1 MKMEWA
7 RDCRGYT
14 LLEMLVVLG
23 LLAMIMSLSLTTPP
37 LGSRRSLESISTEIA
52 TLLQSAAIRAISQ
65 NAETTIIIDPVS
77 RTLSTGSLDEPV
89 MLGGDVGIVVLTAR
103 REVRQGRAIIRFYP
117 DGSTTGG
124 SVQLKRGDRINSIH
138 VNWLTGQVRREAGVA
153 R

>member
-1 MKMEWA
+1 MNMEWA

-23 LLAMIMSLSLTTPP
+23 LLTMIMSLSLTTHP
-37 LGSRRSLESISTEIA
+37 LGSRRGLESISTEIA
-52 TLLQSAAIRAISQ
+52 TLLQSAKIRAISQ
-65 NAETTIIIDPVS
+65 NAERTIIIDPVT

-89 MLGGDVGIVVLTAR
+89 TLGADVGIAVLTAH
-103 REVRQGRAIIRFYP
+103 REVKEGRAVIRFYP

-124 SVQLKRGDRINSIH
+124 TVQLKRGARIVSIH
-138 VNWLTGQVRREAGVA
+138 LNWLTGQIRREGGVA

>member
-1 MKMEWA
+1 MNMEWA

-23 LLAMIMSLSLTTPP
+23 LLTMIMSLSLTTHP

-52 TLLQSAAIRAISQ
+52 TLLQSAKIRAISQ
-65 NAETTIIIDPVS
+65 NAERTIIIDPVT

-89 MLGGDVGIVVLTAR
+89 TLGADVGIAVLTAH
-103 REVRQGRAIIRFYP
+103 REVKEGRAVIRFYP

-124 SVQLKRGDRINSIH
+124 TVQLKRGARIVSIH
-138 VNWLTGQVRREAGVA
+138 LNWLTGQIRREGGVA

>member
-1 MKMEWA
+1 MNMEWA
-7 RDCRGYT
+7 RDSKGYT

-23 LLAMIMSLSLTTPP
+23 LLSMIMSLSLTTHP

-52 TLLQSAAIRAISQ
+52 TLLQSAKIRAISQ
-65 NAETTIIIDPVS
+65 NSERTIIIDPVT

-89 MLGGDVGIVVLTAR
+89 TLGADVGLAVLTAR
-103 REVRQGRAIIRFYP
+103 REVKEGRAVIRFYP

-124 SVQLKRGDRINSIH
+124 TVQLKRGDRIVSIH
-138 VNWLTGQVRREAGVA
+138 LNWLTGQIRREGGVA

>member
-1 MKMEWA
+1 MNIEWA

-23 LLAMIMSLSLTTPP
+23 LLSMIMSLSLTTHP

-52 TLLQSAAIRAISQ
+52 TLLQSAKIRAISQ
-65 NAETTIIIDPVS
+65 NAERTIIIDPVT
-77 RTLSTGSLDEPV
+77 RTLSTGSSDEPV
-89 MLGGDVGIVVLTAR
+89 TLGVDVGIAVLTAR
-103 REVRQGRAIIRFYP
+103 REVKEGRAMIRFYP

-124 SVQLKRGDRINSIH
+124 TVQLTRGDRIVSIH
-138 VNWLTGQVRREAGVA
+138 LNWLTGQIRREGGIA